1 MNNDHDDDQLS
12 LTPSTNTETATV
24 SEPSDDVSDGSAD
37 EPKKELTF
45 TDLAFKKNDKGELIV
60 NVVNEDDFTEDTPC
74 SVYNTSSGLG
84 DDLYSDTA
92 KFTHYGFDPRS
103 SRLKVREPCDGDPWT
118 ALDAMV
124 GLDAVK
130 QQFRDVQNR
139 VAFDSKRAA
148 AGLNTS
154 APSNHFVFYGN
165 PGTGKTEVTRI
176 LGGLF
181 KESGVLERGH
191 VVEVDR
197 SDLVGEYVG
206 QTAIRTKEAIKAARG
221 GVLFIDE
228 AYALYSSYENDF
240 GHEAISTLVKAMED
254 ERESTIIV
262 MAGYRH
268 EMDYLIR
275 MNPGLQSRI
284 RHHINF
290 EDYDLAELC
299 GIFEK
304 FCADDHYML
313 DDDARE
319 ALKKM
324 MKSAM
329 KLNPERMGNGRF
341 VRNVFD
347 KTLEKTAS
355 RVIRL
360 GLEAI
365 EDLQTIRFSDIPSI
379 EEMTGEKQ
387 GGKNSSRG
395 SVQPLTSIDS

>member
-1 MNNDHDDDQLS
+1 MNNDHDDDQS
-12 LTPSTNTETATV
+12 SSTSSTNSETATA
-24 SEPSDDVSDGSAD
+24 SEPSIDESDDSTDA
-37 EPKKELTF
+37 PKKELTF

-74 SVYNTSSGLG
+74 SVYNTSSGL
-84 DDLYSDTA
+84 DDDVYSETT
-92 KFTHYGFDPRS
+92 KLSHYGFDTYS
-103 SRLKVREPCDGDPWT
+103 SRLKIHEPCEGDPWAEMD
-118 ALDAMV
+118 ALI

-130 QQFRDVQNR
+130 QQLREVQNR
-139 VAFDSKRAA
+139 VAFDAKRIA

-154 APSNHFVFYGN
+154 TPSNHFVFYGN

-176 LGGLF
+176 LGALF
-181 KESGVLERGH
+181 KDSGVLERGH

-206 QTAIRTKEAIKAARG
+206 QTAIRTKEAIKTAKG

-228 AYALYSSYENDF
+228 AYSLYSSYENDF

-254 ERESTIIV
+254 ERDNTIVV

-268 EMDYLIR
+268 EMEYLIR

-299 GIFEK
+299 SIFEK
-304 FCADDHYML
+304 FCADDHYKL
-313 DDDARE
+313 DDDAAE

-324 MKSAM
+324 MRQAM

-355 RVIRL
+355 RVMRL
-360 GLEAI
+360 ALD
-365 EDLQTIRFSDIPSI
+365 DLQTIRFSDIPTV
-379 EEMTGEKQ
+379 EEVT
-387 GGKNSSRG
+387 GGKKSGKSSSSDNIHPLE
-395 SVQPLTSIDS
+395 SVDD